1 LDAHKICGL
10 FLYVI
15 LEFIVRDYLSPIFYY
30 FYLNLKQLTVRK
42 ILNSTLILLL
52 AFSTNISIAQNGV
65 QDVIDDMLIVAD
77 NFAAPGAE
85 GAALQASAGWFSS
98 ASTLGKWQVELSVHG
113 NALFVPNSKL
123 NKSVRDESQF
133 KVLRF
138 QGNSNQLLPTVYG
151 GDTDVIYEGSF
162 AGRSF
167 TFDALDGL
175 DKKVVLHA
183 FPQVTV
189 GLPFK
194 TEIALRYLPEVFIN
208 DVGISTY
215 GVGLKHNI
223 SQYFQKRFNAEDFQL
238 AIAATYSNFQANYK
252 FLPLNIQIA
261 NLNRIDVNAD
271 LYNVQALGS
280 KLYDTFEVVGGVGYT
295 NSSFDYAFGGTGGSL
310 GALNDALTGIGKNEG
325 KFKGTIGFNFYA
337 NKLKV
342 STLFTASNLFN
353 ANVGLHYRFN

>member
-1 LDAHKICGL
+1 
-10 FLYVI
+10 VRNI
-15 LEFIVRDYLSPIFYY
+15 L
-30 FYLNLKQLTVRK
+30 K
-42 ILNSTLILLL
+42 STFILLL
-52 AFSTNISIAQNGV
+52 ILSVNLSNAQNGV

-98 ASTLGKWQVELSVHG
+98 ASTLNPWQIELSVHG

-123 NKSVRDESQF
+123 TKLSSNADF
-133 KVLRF
+133 KTLEF
-138 QGNSNQLLPTVYG
+138 QTGQNALLPTVYG
-151 GDTDVIYEGSF
+151 GSTDAVYVGSV
-162 AGRSF
+162 AGNSF
-167 TFDALDGL
+167 QFDALDGL

-223 SQYFQKRFNAEDFQL
+223 SQYFQKRFNAENFQF
-238 AIAATYSNFQANYK
+238 AIVGSYSNFQANYK
-252 FLPLNIQIA
+252 FLPLDIQIA
-261 NLNRIDVNAD
+261 NLNRIDVDAD
-271 LYNVQALGS
+271 LFNVQVLGS

-310 GALNDALTGIGKNEG
+310 GALNDALLGIGNSEG

-337 NKLKV
+337 NKIKV
-342 STLFTASNLFN
+342 STLLTASNLFN